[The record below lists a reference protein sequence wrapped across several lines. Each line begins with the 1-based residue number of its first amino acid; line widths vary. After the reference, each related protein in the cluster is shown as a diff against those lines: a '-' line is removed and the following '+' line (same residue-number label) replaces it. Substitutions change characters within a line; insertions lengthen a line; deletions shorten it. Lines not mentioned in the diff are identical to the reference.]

1 MDTNARP
8 PDILDTLLDVLA
20 DRIAERLA
28 ARAAPDAAAR
38 FASAKDNPLASERAF
53 LDAGRR
59 GDFPTFKRGREVVAR
74 WADVLAYIEG
84 RQCKRK
90 PRPRRAPAE
99 PLDPEARRRAQLAAV
114 GALPGGSR

>member
-1 MDTNARP
+1 MDTKTRP

-28 ARAAPDAAAR
+28 ARASPDAAAR
-38 FASAKDNPLASERAF
+38 FASAKDNPLGSARAF

-59 GDFPTFKRGREVVAR
+59 ADFPTFKKGREVVAR

-84 RQCKRK
+84 RPCARK
-90 PRPRRAPAE
+90 PRTRPVPAE
-99 PLDPEARRRAQLAAV
+99 PLTPEARRLAQLRAV
-114 GALPGGSR
+114 GALPGDSR